1 MLYCR
6 VNGEYV
12 DANNRHEVVKVR
24 QSSSHAVLVL
34 HADLWLKYIDGTLKV
49 VFKLDTTSKPK
60 PVAGPDDLLLMLV

>member
-24 QSSSHAVLVL
+24 QPSFNALLVL
-34 HADLWLKYIDGTLKV
+34 HANL
-49 VFKLDTTSKPK
+49 
-60 PVAGPDDLLLMLV
+60 